1 MWEISIDRN
10 HECAI
15 FIISCTAAAVK
26 SCKARS
32 NNGNSHLRRCS
43 TCQHELC
50 NILLCCFS
58 LYSARCWWGCWSQL
72 IFYDS
77 FSFFLL
83 FLLLLLPFTRSSFA
97 AFMGSE
103 DFSSN
108 GKETWEEKKRENREI
123 EDWGKNASLMSD
135 AWQDPNGQYM
145 GCGWGKLTNW
155 LQWW

>member
-15 FIISCTAAAVK
+15 FIISCTAAAAK

-58 LYSARCWWGCWSQL
+58 LYSARCWWGCWSQW

-77 FSFFLL
+77 LSFF
-83 FLLLLLPFTRSSFA
+83 LLLLPFTRSSFA
-97 AFMGSE
+97 SFMGSE

-108 GKETWEEKKRENREI
+108 GKETGEEKKKRENREI
-123 EDWGKNASLMSD
+123 EDWGKNASLMSGV
-135 AWQDPNGQYM
+135 WQDQNGQYLYGM
-145 GCGWGKLTNW
+145 WMRQTH
-155 LQWW
+155 